1 MERTVDQRDLH
12 RVHRITGQRTVGHSR
27 LEALLNR
34 RNELLGNVAALHL
47 IDERK
52 AHLAVLG
59 GTDLEDDVGEL
70 TAAAGLLLEDLAVL
84 NRLGERLL
92 VVHLRGTLVD
102 LHAELAA
109 QTVYDD
115 VEVELTHTA
124 DNRLTR
130 ILVGVNREGRVLLS
144 QLAQG
149 DTELVE
155 VLLGLGLYGQTDHR
169 LGEGH
174 LLQHDR
180 CVLGAERVARADLLE
195 TYGCADVAGADGLHR
210 VLLVGVHLVDT
221 ADTLAFAAA
230 RIEDV
235 GTCIEFARVDAHES
249 QTAYERIGGDLEGQ
263 PAERVALGRLARS
276 LLAGARVGSDHCVDI
291 QRRGQERHHVV
302 EQQLDA
308 LVLERRTAEHRN
320 DLHADSGLADR
331 GEQLVGSDRIG
342 ILEEFLHQCVVRRS
356 DLFDQLRTPLG
367 SLGFHVLGNLLVG
380 IIDQF
385 GFFRIVVND
394 SPIIYK
400 VYQAGKFVFRADGQ
414 YDGHRG
420 GAEAL
425 LDLSADSQEVGSGT
439 VHLVDVTQAGYAVL
453 VGLTPYGLGLGL
465 NAAHGAE
472 RRNGAVQHTKRT
484 LHLGGEVHV
493 ARGVDHV
500 DLVGLV
506 LVVPEGGGSSRSDGD
521 TALLLLNHPVH
532 RRSAFVNLA
541 DLVGLTGVEKDTLG
555 GSGFTGIDVSH
566 DTDIPRKS

>member
-1 MERTVDQRDLH
+1 M
-12 RVHRITGQRTVGHSR
+12 
-27 LEALLNR
+27 LNLR
-34 RNELLGNVAALHL
+34 F
-47 IDERK
+47 
-52 AHLAVLG
+52 
-59 GTDLEDDVGEL
+59 
-70 TAAAGLLLEDLAVL
+70 
-84 NRLGERLL
+84 ERLL
-92 VVHLRGTLVD
+92 VVHLRGALAD
-102 LHAELAA
+102 LHAEFAFETVHDDLEVKLA
-109 QTVYDD
+109 
-115 VEVELTHTA
+115 HTA
-124 DNRLTR
+124 DDGLAAV
-130 ILVGVNREGRVLLS
+130 LVGLHREGRVFLGE
-144 QLAQG
+144 LAQR
-149 DTELVE
+149 DAELVE
-155 VLLGLGLYGQTDHR
+155 VFLRLGLDSQTDHR
-169 LGEGH
+169 FGEG
-174 LLQHDR
+174 DR
-180 CVLGAERVARADLLE
+180 LEYDRMGLVAKRIAGADILE
-195 TYGCADVAGADGLHR
+195 TYGSADVAGTHDFHR
-210 VLLVGVHLVDT
+210 VLLVGVHLVEA
-221 ADTLAFAAA
+221 ADTLLLAAA
-230 RIEDV
+230 AVVHIRT
-235 GTCIEFARVDAHES
+235 GLEFTGVNTDKS
-249 QTAYERIGGDLEGQ
+249 QTTYERIGGDLEGQ

-342 ILEEFLHQCVVRRS
+342 ILEEFLHQRVVRRS

-425 LDLSADSQEVGSGT
+425 LDLSADSQKVGSGT